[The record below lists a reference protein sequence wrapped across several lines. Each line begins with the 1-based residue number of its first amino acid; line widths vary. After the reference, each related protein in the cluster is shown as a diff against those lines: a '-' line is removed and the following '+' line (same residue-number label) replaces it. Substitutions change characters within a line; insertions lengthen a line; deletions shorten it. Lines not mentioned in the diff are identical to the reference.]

1 MDGFVYPL
9 VLSPSDLSFFLQ
21 AQLARATASFTATAA
36 LISQSKGQCGR
47 ACWHVATCNL
57 QEASIRIQML
67 ESSLGRGRAGPLEQR
82 ALRDGEPFLRVSC
95 TLARRRGR
103 AQASC
108 R

>member
-47 ACWHVATCNL
+47 GML
-57 QEASIRIQML
+57 QLARSQHPHPRC
-67 ESSLGRGRAGPLEQR
+67 SLGRGRAGPLEQR
-82 ALRDGEPFLRVSC
+82 ALRDGVPFLRVCLALSC
-95 TLARRRGR
+95 ATARPSTGFLTVTRDK
-103 AQASC
+103 
-108 R
+108 